1 VGEPRVLESG
11 LLESG
16 LLESGLLE
24 SRGPAESRGA
34 LGSLTLASKQ
44 AFLGKLRHDLGA
56 RHHAGVAGG
65 VGKRAHLK
73 DDLAE
78 EIGLNSRGRLGFTDV
93 LGHRTDIGIRPG
105 AS

>member
-1 VGEPRVLESG
+1 MLEPRVLESG
-11 LLESG
+11 VVK
-16 LLESGLLE
+16 

-34 LGSLTLASKQ
+34 LGSLTLASEQ

-65 VGKRAHLK
+65 VGKCAHLE

-78 EIGLNSRGRLGFTDV
+78 EIGLNSRGRIGFTDV